1 MLQADDMGVFKKLA
15 GDTAMYGMSSIIGRT
30 LNYFLVPLHTAVF
43 LPADFGVLSE
53 LYIYVAFLNI
63 LFTYGMETTFFRF
76 SARSQ
81 PGEVLQ
87 VYRVM
92 LSFMLLST
100 IAFATL
106 LIWFAPQLA
115 ALLGYPDKTQFI
127 VWLVL
132 ILSVD
137 TLAAIPFAWLRQAN
151 KAKKFAFIKIAN
163 VVVTVLLNL
172 FFLYFCK
179 NIAEGYLW
187 PDWKSWVL
195 RFYHPEWGI
204 GYVFLSNLLAN
215 LLVLI
220 FLYREFLSFRFVWD
234 WSFFRPMLQYGYPL
248 LFMGLAGTVNSMIDR
263 ILLKYWLPTDFYLG
277 LSSITVVG
285 IYAACYKLSI
295 FMSLTIQAF
304 RYAAEPFF
312 FGKAADKN
320 APTLFAQVMKYFIIF
335 CVVIWV
341 VISLNLDILQVIF
354 LRREAYRQAIGLVPL
369 LLFGQLLLGV
379 YYNLTVWFKL
389 KDQTHWG
396 TKISFMGAT
405 ATLLL
410 NLILIPL
417 SGYWGAAWATV
428 LSYALMCWITYRL
441 GQRHFPIPYA
451 WKTIFL
457 HVVAGAICIMLAFLL
472 PMQLSWQ
479 SFAWHLFL
487 LGIYI
492 AGVAWSERKLLQN
505 IGRRIAKAPQTHAD

>member
-1 MLQADDMGVFKKLA
+1 MGVFKKLA

-53 LYIYVAFLNI
+53 LYVYMAFLNI
-63 LFTYGMETTFFRF
+63 LFTYGMETTFFRYA
-76 SARSQ
+76 SRSE
-81 PGEVLQ
+81 PEKSLQ
-87 VYRVM
+87 VYRVI
-92 LSFMLLST
+92 LSFVLLTT
-100 IAFATL
+100 IVFAGGL
-106 LIWFAPQLA
+106 LWASPSLA
-115 ALLGYPDKTQFI
+115 TLLGYPDKAHFL

-132 ILSVD
+132 ILAVD

-151 KAKKFAFIKIAN
+151 QAKKFAFIKIAN

-179 NIAEGYLW
+179 NIAEGYFL
-187 PDWKSWVL
+187 PDWKPWVL

-204 GYVFLSNLLAN
+204 GYVFLANLLAN
-215 LLVLI
+215 VLVLF
-220 FLYREFLSFRFVWD
+220 FLYRELALFRFVWN

-263 ILLKYWLPTDFYLG
+263 ILLKYWLPADFYPG
-277 LSSITVVG
+277 LSSIAVVG

-320 APTLFAQVMKYFIIF
+320 APELFAQVMKYFIIF

-354 LRREAYRQAIGLVPL
+354 LRREAYRQAIGLVPV
-369 LLFGQLLLGV
+369 LLFGQLLLGI

-396 TKISFMGAT
+396 TKISFVGAFS
-405 ATLLL
+405 TLLL
-410 NLILIPL
+410 NLMLIPL
-417 SGYWGAAWATV
+417 GGYWGAAWATV
-428 LSYALMCWITYRL
+428 LSYALMGLITYRL

-451 WKTIFL
+451 WTTISL
-457 HVVAGAICIMLAFLL
+457 HITAGAIIILLAFLL

-487 LGIYI
+487 LGLYI

-505 IGRRIAKAPQTHAD
+505 LSSRFAKAPQTHAD